1 MLVYNLFMKKDA
13 LSSSKILNAKL
24 ALMGIF
30 SYYDALFHLP
40 CRYEDYTYTKEKD
53 FYSDKERLVVLGK
66 LEGNVK
72 VNRFVKRSLSTF
84 FFVSKEGSLFKVE
97 AWNRPYLS
105 KSIKRGEWYSLIGYY
120 DKSRHSLIM
129 GNILKGEID
138 HKNALKP
145 IYRLLDGI
153 SNHSFVTIVNKALIN
168 LRGNFIEPIPFIFR
182 KKYRL
187 DSIYESLRMLHQP
200 ESKEDIV
207 RGIRSLKYLEAL
219 KFCLKTSIIR
229 EENQKI
235 GKRERIKID
244 RNALE
249 GFISSLPY
257 SLTSSQ
263 RKALREILDDMDS
276 PNVMYRLLQGDVG
289 SGKTLVAALCSYAS
303 YLRNE
308 QAAILAPTDAL
319 AKQHYETL
327 KKMFENTDINITL
340 LTGTLEQSEKKKAL
354 REIKEGKSDIIV
366 GTHALFSEAVEYRS
380 LGFVVI
386 DEQHKFGVNQRTAL
400 LGKGEDA
407 DLLLMSATPIP
418 RTLALTLY
426 GDLSI
431 SSLTEFP
438 SGKRDVTTHIMN
450 TNDKNLGKYV
460 EDCLSSDHRMYVVV
474 PKIEEGE
481 DPYTSAKRV
490 FKMYQKRFGSKVTI
504 LHGSLSLEE
513 KERNNLLFRT
523 GECPILVATSL
534 IEVGIDVKEANL
546 MLVYSPS
553 SFSLS
558 SLHQLRGRI
567 GRDGSKANFILLN
580 NETEENDKLDVL
592 LHTLDGFEIA
602 EADLRLRGPGEIAG
616 LKQSG
621 LPDFSYV
628 NPVSDV
634 KIFQC
639 TREDAKY
646 INEHYQEDEE
656 LFAFYQKAR
665 EEEDGISIG

>member
-1 MLVYNLFMKKDA
+1 MEKDA
-13 LSSSKILNAKL
+13 LTSSKSMNAKL

-30 SYYDALFHLP
+30 SYSDALYHLP
-40 CRYEDYTYTKEKD
+40 YRYEDYSYSKEKD
-53 FYSDKERLVVLGK
+53 FYADKERIVLLGK
-66 LEGNVK
+66 LEGNIK
-72 VNRFVKRSLSTF
+72 ISRFSHKSLATF
-84 FFVSKEGSLFKVE
+84 FFVTKEGSLFKVE

-105 KSIKRGEWYSLIGYY
+105 KSIKHGEWYSLVGYY
-120 DKSRHSLIM
+120 DKDRHSLAM
-129 GNILKGEID
+129 GNILKGEIGE
-138 HKNALKP
+138 KEALKP
-145 IYRLLDGI
+145 VYRLPEGV
-153 SNHSFVTIVNKALIN
+153 SNHSFVSLANRALIG
-168 LRGNFIEPIPFIFR
+168 LRGNFEEPIPFIFR

-187 DSIYESLRMLHQP
+187 DSVYESLRMLHQP
-200 ESKEDIV
+200 ESKADLV
-207 RGIRSLKYLEAL
+207 RGLRSLKYLEAL
-219 KFCLKTSIIR
+219 DYCLKMAIVR
-229 EENQKI
+229 EENQKL
-235 GKRERIKID
+235 GQRQRKKID

-249 GFISSLPY
+249 AFISLLPY

-289 SGKTLVAALCSYAS
+289 SGKTLVAALAAYAS
-303 YLRNE
+303 YLRGE
-308 QAAILAPTDAL
+308 QAAVLAPTDAL

-327 KKMFENTDINITL
+327 AKLFSNTDIKVSL
-340 LTGTLEQSEKKKAL
+340 LTGTLETYEKKEAL
-354 REIKEGKSDIIV
+354 KEIKDGEANIIV
-366 GTHALFSEAVEYRS
+366 GTHALFSKGVEYQT

-438 SGKRDVTTHIMN
+438 SGKRDVITRIMSPK
-450 TNDKNLGKYV
+450 DKEIGKYV
-460 EDCLSSDHRMYVVV
+460 EECLTSGHRMYVVV
-474 PKIEEGE
+474 PRIEEGE
-481 DPYTSAKRV
+481 DPYTSVKKV
-490 FKMYQKRFGSKVTI
+490 FKMYQKRFGDKVTV
-504 LHGSLSLEE
+504 LHGSLTQEE
-513 KERNNLLFRT
+513 KDRNNLAFRT

-553 SFSLS
+553 NFSLS

-567 GRDGSKANFILLN
+567 GRDGSKANFIMLSS
-580 NETEENDKLDVL
+580 ETEEEDKLNVL
-592 LHTLDGFEIA
+592 LHNSDGFEIA
-602 EADLRLRGPGEIAG
+602 EADLKLRGPGEIAG

-628 NPVSDV
+628 NPISDV
-634 KIFQC
+634 KVFEC
-639 TREDAKY
+639 AREDAKY
-646 INEHYQEDEE
+646 VLEHKKEDEE
-656 LFAFYQKAR
+656 LLDFYKKAEK
-665 EEEDGISIG
+665 EEEAVSIG